1 VIIVTSAEV
10 STGAV
15 DFFARAS
22 RMRESIRETT
32 AHDAEIVAAI
42 AADRLG
48 RGRIVEFQAQLA
60 ALVRDQ
66 NFSRFNVV
74 DHVHGVTYV
83 GTEGGKALPFAPR
96 EPLVAARSCATGTA
110 PSTSSFPRSRTA
122 RFWRSST

>member
-1 VIIVTSAEV
+1 MPCKSGFPPDHITGCTSCSGAFRLRRLIQFARSIQGRLTSLVVIIVTSAVV

-74 DHVHGVTYV
+74 DHVHGVT
-83 GTEGGKALPFAPR
+83 
-96 EPLVAARSCATGTA
+96 
-110 PSTSSFPRSRTA
+110 
-122 RFWRSST
+122 

>member
-1 VIIVTSAEV
+1 MLPDHITGCASCSGAFRWRRLVQFARSIQGRLTSLIVIIVTAAV
-10 STGAV
+10 ISTGAV

-32 AHDAEIVAAI
+32 AHDAQIVAAI

-48 RGRIVEFQAQLA
+48 RGRIVEFQSQLA

-66 NFSRFNVV
+66 DFTRFNVV

-83 GTEGGKALPFAPR
+83 GTEGGKALP
-96 EPLVAARSCATGTA
+96 
-110 PSTSSFPRSRTA
+110 
-122 RFWRSST
+122 